1 MTALMEQVVSV
12 MTATRIRIVPA
23 TKLKVV
29 VKYPGKSQNSACLEA
44 LASAKAAR
52 RMLIVRSIK
61 HVVIQN
67 AFKEKVVLADT
78 AFPTPVV
85 PAARRAAAANA
96 KKVMIASVNPVP
108 ATRIVKVK
116 RNNAVKANV
125 QKVSVI
131 RIHPLTCHSSL
142 AYQLA

>member
-1 MTALMEQVVSV
+1 MTALMDQVVSV
-12 MTATRIRIVPA
+12 IPATMIRIVPD

-29 VKYPGKSQNSACLEA
+29 AKYPGKSQNSACLEA
-44 LASAKAAR
+44 LALAKAAR
-52 RMLIVRSIK
+52 RMLI
-61 HVVIQN
+61 
-67 AFKEKVVLADT
+67 
-78 AFPTPVV
+78 V

-96 KKVMIASVNPVP
+96 KKVLIASVNPVP

-116 RNNAVKANV
+116 GNNAVKANV

-142 AYQLA
+142 AYQLVWEHLPFVCLHV